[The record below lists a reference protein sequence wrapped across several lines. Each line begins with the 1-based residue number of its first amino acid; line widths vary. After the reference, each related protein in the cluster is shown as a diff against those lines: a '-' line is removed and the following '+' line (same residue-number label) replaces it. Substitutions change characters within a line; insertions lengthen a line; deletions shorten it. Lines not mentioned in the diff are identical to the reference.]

1 MTNRIIDM
9 RLRPPIPAWTSG
21 PTFKTAMYFPR
32 KIPNM
37 PGAPSAWNESMDEL
51 FDEMDRAGVR
61 WGVVIGRAS
70 MGAGE
75 LGGVGNDAIIG
86 ALDQWPDRFVGF
98 LGVDLEHIDESLA
111 QIRDLAGHGGV
122 RGVSIEPGSGKVPR
136 HSDDESLTPVYETCI
151 DLDLPV
157 SISLSGLLSALAG
170 HDISWSSPI
179 PVQRAAMRYPEL
191 TFIVSHA
198 AYPWAVEMVT
208 IAMFC
213 ENIYVSPDLYMV
225 GINLPGADEYVKAAN
240 MYMGDRTLFG
250 TAYPSRP
257 LVESVKAFD
266 EWTFAPGV
274 KEKVLGRNALR
285 VMRMA

>member
-32 KIPNM
+32 KVPNM

-111 QIRDLAGHGGV
+111 QIRDLAGHAGV

-213 ENIYVSPDLYMV
+213 ENIYVSPDLYIATTNM
-225 GINLPGADEYVKAAN
+225 PGSGPYIEAAN
-240 MYMGDRTLFG
+240 LNLEDRMLFG
-250 TAYPSRP
+250 TAYPTRP
-257 LVESVKAFD
+257 LGDCVRQFLDMDWRPEIVDKILYDNA
-266 EWTFAPGV
+266 ARL
-274 KEKVLGRNALR
+274 LGL
-285 VMRMA
+285 